1 MSKKHFSHLIAQ
13 FSVRIFL
20 KKKMIISA
28 WLHLSKQG
36 GVGLRIRVYD
46 RIMCFVNCHL
56 AAHLEAVNRRNAD
69 FDHIFRNMVFSRSSN
84 LLNAA
89 GMVPY
94 LFLFCSLVFSTYLFW
109 LLYSSGLPLILS
121 VAAGVSTSAHM
132 LRGANVCPYDGYD
145 FLPFYKFHF
154 HLHWLTVARACY
166 FHRLGVASLK
176 NQGPSYL
183 KQIWL
188 YFLVTL
194 ITGFLVYLMMRQG
207 TLFRKDALIGSEKRT
222 SSERRCKLEKFSK
235 ECERQS

>member
-1 MSKKHFSHLIAQ
+1 MEQCEFVFQ
-13 FSVRIFL
+13 FITL
-20 KKKMIISA
+20 A
-28 WLHLSKQG
+28 WLQLSKQG

-69 FDHIFRNMVFSRSSN
+69 FDHIYRNMVFSRSSN

-89 GMVPY
+89 GMMPF
-94 LFLFCSLVFSTYLFW
+94 LFLYCSLVFSTYLFW
-109 LLYSSGLPLILS
+109 LLYSSGLPLVLS

-132 LRGANVCPYDGYD
+132 LRSANVCPSYDGQD
-145 FLPFYKFHF
+145 FLPLYHFYF
-154 HLHWLTVARACY
+154 HLQWLTVARGCC

-176 NQGPSYL
+176 NQSLSYL

-207 TLFRKDALIGSEKRT
+207 TLFRKDASIGSEKRI
-222 SSERRCKLEKFSK
+222 S
-235 ECERQS
+235 